1 MRWRSTGMGSSVVG
15 SRCSS
20 RPSGRLSLIAACAAA
35 IVRWRPSVMGSTVP
49 GNRTRLRVGIRIS
62 VSSGS
67 AAIPANAVSMAP
79 GGGAATSSL
88 VRRSWFSRGIR
99 KILEFGSIARGAR
112 PSNLVQLQFQTAV
125 RQVAAGNLEPSGRQ
139 LDPPLEMPL
148 RYLQPVDPGV
158 SDLERQR
165 AFAADD
171 QNAGAERHLDLVG
184 LDPGQGDQDD
194 QRLVALKN
202 VARRLPGGCRGA
214 APKKLTMETL
224 SAFHRFASLFPSQRF
239 ELS

>member
-20 RPSGRLSLIAACAAA
+20 SPSGGLSWIAACAAA

-67 AAIPANAVSMAP
+67 AAIPANAVSMTP

-88 VRRSWFSRGIR
+88 VRRSWFSRGIG

-139 LDPPLEMPL
+139 LDPALEMPL
-148 RYLQPVDPGV
+148 RYLQPVNPGV
-158 SDLERQR
+158 PHLERQR
-165 AFAADD
+165 PFAADD
-171 QNAGAERHLDLVG
+171 QDAGAERDLDLVG
-184 LDPGQGDQDD
+184 LDPGQGNHDGS
-194 QRLVALKN
+194 RLVALAD
-202 VARRLPGGCRGA
+202 VA
-214 APKKLTMETL
+214 
-224 SAFHRFASLFPSQRF
+224 
-239 ELS
+239 